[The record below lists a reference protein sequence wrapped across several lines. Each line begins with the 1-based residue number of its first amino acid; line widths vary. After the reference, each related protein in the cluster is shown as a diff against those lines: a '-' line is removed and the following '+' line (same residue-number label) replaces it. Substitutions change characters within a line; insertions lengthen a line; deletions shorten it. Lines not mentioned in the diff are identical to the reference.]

1 MYKRQ
6 VIGIVS
12 LALFVWRQLY
22 LQKADRA
29 LLDLRTF
36 KVKPY
41 AFSVILFVFA
51 SIALFGSLIL
61 LPIYVQ
67 DVLGYETLQSGLAL
81 LPGGL
86 LMGLLG
92 PIVGRI
98 VDQLS
103 LIHI

>member
-1 MYKRQ
+1 
-6 VIGIVS
+6 
-12 LALFVWRQLY
+12 
-22 LQKADRA
+22 RA

-41 AFSVILFVFA
+41 ALSVILFVFA

-98 VDQLS
+98 VDQRGARFLLVPGMIVTAIALWS
-103 LIHI
+103 MGLFTDTTSI